1 MGVIKIMNKVPFGLR
16 KLFAGNNNDKKNK
29 EKVKENSKKGTIPFG
44 PTYEEMLYPE
54 KLDKEIRQKALDSLS
69 EDELNPVNLFNIT
82 WKDKDYKT
90 RKIVL
95 PKELTGVD
103 ANIVVMLGCG
113 FPSGSHKVGPAYS
126 TLIEGCVDGDII
138 PGEHTILGPSTG
150 NFGIGVSYICNLMGY
165 EAVVIMPD
173 NMSKERYERI
183 QKYGA
188 KLDLTPG
195 SESDV
200 ILTLERTYKL
210 KEDPKNRALAQF
222 ELFPNYRFHR
232 YVTGNSAIEAVKGI
246 GNGRVACYCSAPGS
260 AGTLAAGDE
269 IKKLFPECKIAALE
283 PYECSTLANGG
294 RGQHRIEGIGDK
306 MCTLI
311 HNVLNTDFVVLIK
324 DEETVQGVK
333 IMHDGTEILKEL
345 GIEEEKAEFMK
356 NIFGPS
362 GICNILGAIKMAKY
376 LKLGPDDNV
385 LTIATDGIDRY
396 NSVLENLN
404 SRYLETED
412 FVIRRWIKDVFLGQK
427 DDNVYD
433 FRKKD
438 VKELLFK
445 QKEKD
450 WLHFGYSQ
458 EYLDSMRTAEFW
470 EKEYS
475 KTSYYNQKIK
485 EMR

>member
-1 MGVIKIMNKVPFGLR
+1 MGVKIMCK
-16 KLFAGNNNDKKNK
+16 
-29 EKVKENSKKGTIPFG
+29 IPFG
-44 PTYEEMLYPE
+44 PNYDEMLNPE
-54 KLDKEIRQKALDSLS
+54 TINPKVREKALEALEENELDSI
-69 EDELNPVNLFNIT
+69 NLFNIT
-82 WKDKDYKT
+82 WKDENNEI

-103 ANIVVMLGCG
+103 ANIVVMLGKG

-126 TLIEGCVDGDII
+126 TLIEGCVDGEII

-150 NFGIGVSYICNLMGY
+150 NFGIGVSYICRLMGY

-188 KLDLTPG
+188 TLDLTPG

-210 KEDPKNRALAQF
+210 KENPKNRALAQF

-232 YVTGNSAIEAVKGI
+232 HVTGNSAIEAVKGI
-246 GNGRVACYCSAPGS
+246 GNGRIACFTSAPGS
-260 AGTLAAGDE
+260 AGTIAAGDQ
-269 IKKLFPECKIAALE
+269 IKSIFPECKVAALE

-311 HNVLNTDFVVLIK
+311 HNVLTTDFVVLIK
-324 DEETVQGVK
+324 DEETVQGIK
-333 IMHDGTEILKEL
+333 IMHDGTKALVEL
-345 GIEEEKAEFMK
+345 GIAEETANYMREL
-356 NIFGPS
+356 FGPS

-385 LTIATDGIDRY
+385 VTIATDGFDRY
-396 NSVLENLN
+396 NSVIENLN
-404 SRYLETED
+404 SRYLEVED
-412 FVIRRWIKDVFLGQK
+412 FVIKRWVKDIFIDQK
-427 DDNVYD
+427 EDNVFDYR
-433 FRKKD
+433 RKD
-438 VKELLFK
+438 AKEKLFA
-445 QKEKD
+445 QKESD
-450 WLHFGYSQ
+450 WLKFGYSK
-458 EYLDSMRTAEFW
+458 EYLDSMKHMEFW
-470 EKEYS
+470 DKEYD
-475 KTSYYNQKIK
+475 KVNYYNEKIK
-485 EMR
+485 ELR

>member
-1 MGVIKIMNKVPFGLR
+1 MCK
-16 KLFAGNNNDKKNK
+16 
-29 EKVKENSKKGTIPFG
+29 IPFG
-44 PTYEEMLYPE
+44 PNYDEMLNPQNINSRVRE
-54 KLDKEIRQKALDSLS
+54 KAIEALEENEFDSI
-69 EDELNPVNLFNIT
+69 NLFNIT
-82 WKDKDYKT
+82 WKDENNEV

-103 ANIVVMLGCG
+103 ANIVVMLGKG

-126 TLIEGCVDGDII
+126 TLIEGCVDGDIV

-150 NFGIGVSYICNLMGY
+150 NFGIGVSYICRLMGY

-232 YVTGNSAIEAVKGI
+232 HVTGNSAIEAVKGI
-246 GNGRVACYCSAPGS
+246 GNGRIACFTSAPGS
-260 AGTLAAGDE
+260 AGTIAAGDQ
-269 IKKLFPECKIAALE
+269 IKTVFPECKVAALE

-311 HNVLNTDFVVLIK
+311 HNVLTTDFVVLIN
-324 DEETVQGVK
+324 DEETVQGIK
-333 IMHDGTEILKEL
+333 IIHDGTKALVEL
-345 GIEEEKAEFMK
+345 GIAEETANYMK
-356 NIFGPS
+356 ELFGPS

-385 LTIATDGIDRY
+385 VTIATDGFDRY
-396 NSVLENLN
+396 NSVIENLN
-404 SRYLETED
+404 SRYLEVEG
-412 FVIRRWIKDVFLGQK
+412 FVMRRWIKDIFLGQK
-427 DDNVYD
+427 DDNVFDYR
-433 FRKKD
+433 RKD
-438 VKELLFK
+438 AKERLFA
-445 QKEKD
+445 QKEND
-450 WLHFGYSQ
+450 WLRFGYCK
-458 EYLDSMRTAEFW
+458 EYLDSMKHMEFW
-470 EKEYS
+470 DKEYA
-475 KTSYYNQKIK
+475 KVSYYNDKIK
-485 EMR
+485 QMR